1 MGSVWGAEGPSWVW
15 RQAPFQ
21 AASLTPNERKSP
33 IEIQM
38 RGSSVSGVIKGIQIQ
53 AAEEMLATLH
63 LSNQTKT
70 PGANPGFSRP
80 AMVGAYMVCFESGSS
95 VHIQNL
101 KTFRPFD
108 AIILLLKM

>member
-38 RGSSVSGVIKGIQIQ
+38 RRASSVSGVIKGIQIQ

-63 LSNQTKT
+63 LSNKTKT
-70 PGANPGFSRP
+70 PGANPR
-80 AMVGAYMVCFESGSS
+80 
-95 VHIQNL
+95 
-101 KTFRPFD
+101 T
-108 AIILLLKM
+108 